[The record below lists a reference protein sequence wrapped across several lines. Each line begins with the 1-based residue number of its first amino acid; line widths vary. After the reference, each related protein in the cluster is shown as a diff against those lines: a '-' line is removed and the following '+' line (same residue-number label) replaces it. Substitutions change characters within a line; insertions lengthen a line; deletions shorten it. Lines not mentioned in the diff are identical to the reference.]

1 MAIDMVEHF
10 AGRLYDLLNLR
21 HNSEAEE
28 MYTFIMRE
36 QSADKEISRTTLRN
50 HPKCPRGNGPKKVRW
65 MDSILE
71 EVQEFCEG
79 KGKLLLEERP
89 RKNKKIYKIIDR
101 SEIPTIVTKAE
112 LSHPVTL
119 SFSTQDNKTPFKDY
133 KPVECKFSSLAGN
146 LIKGAAYSPA
156 IFRDGYRDTEHL
168 NGHGN
173 LIMIDVDGGMTIDE
187 AKEKLKNYMSLIV
200 TTRSHGIKEGDRFR
214 ILIPAETNLKPKYGY
229 SEMMKKILFYLDMK
243 DLVDIGATGDQVRFY
258 YASPEDAMIWYSDSN
273 NLLDWESFDIE
284 RAMAKRPQ
292 STYTPRT
299 DGTLPKNARPD
310 AVFTDKSNK
319 SYSWRDFDTLG
330 QSDTFPVRCIFPE
343 KHANGDKHPSAF
355 IGRHNEGTLM
365 FKCTACSGL
374 VFEK

>member
-1 MAIDMVEHF
+1 
-10 AGRLYDLLNLR
+10 
-21 HNSEAEE
+21 
-28 MYTFIMRE
+28 
-36 QSADKEISRTTLRN
+36 
-50 HPKCPRGNGPKKVRW
+50 
-65 MDSILE
+65 
-71 EVQEFCEG
+71 
-79 KGKLLLEERP
+79 
-89 RKNKKIYKIIDR
+89 
-101 SEIPTIVTKAE
+101 
-112 LSHPVTL
+112 
-119 SFSTQDNKTPFKDY
+119 
-133 KPVECKFSSLAGN
+133 
-146 LIKGAAYSPA
+146 
-156 IFRDGYRDTEHL
+156 
-168 NGHGN
+168 
-173 LIMIDVDGGMTIDE
+173 
-187 AKEKLKNYMSLIV
+187 
-200 TTRSHGIKEGDRFR
+200 
-214 ILIPAETNLKPKYGY
+214 
-229 SEMMKKILFYLDMK
+229 MK

-355 IGRHNEGTLM
+355 VGRHTEGNLM
-365 FKCTACSGL
+365 FKCTACQSL